1 MSDFGYPGFYVNI
14 EGIDGSG
21 KSSVISGLKETL
33 FDFKGLQRR
42 AIFLRQPG
50 GSEFAEKYRHA
61 CLNEDLS
68 IEAQTLFYSSLI
80 VDSVQKKVIPAL
92 FNNAIVISDRG
103 FGTTLCYQGLN
114 AGNEGMVLNILKS
127 LTSLPTPDLTIYL
140 SIPLEVAIER
150 ESGQGRS
157 QDRYGEF
164 SLRHKELIKEA
175 YDRVFAWETETDY
188 LQGDK
193 YQYAAISE
201 FRNYISKRIT
211 VVNANQPIEQ
221 VIESCKSAIEL
232 AITGVDK

>member
-33 FDFKGLQRR
+33 FYFKGQQKR

>member
-1 MSDFGYPGFYVNI
+1 MSAIEYPGFYCTI

-21 KSSVISGLKETL
+21 KSSVIAGLKETT
-33 FDFKGLQRR
+33 FNFNGVEKQ
-42 AIFLRQPG
+42 AVFLRQPG

-80 VDSVQKKVIPAL
+80 VDSLQKTVIPAL
-92 FNNAIVISDRG
+92 YKDEVVISDRG

-127 LTSLPTPDLTIYL
+127 LNSLPTPDLTIYL

-157 QDRYGEF
+157 QDRYGSFER
-164 SLRHKELIKEA
+164 RHKELIKEA
-175 YDRVFAWETETDY
+175 YDRVFTWNTETNHLPRHEEQTMMISDFQDY
-188 LQGDK
+188 LG
-193 YQYAAISE
+193 
-201 FRNYISKRIT
+201 KRIS
-211 VVNANQPIEQ
+211 VINADQPIEK
-221 VIESCKSAIEL
+221 VIASCKSAIER
-232 AITGVDK
+232 AIEVAN